1 MKDISHEAQAFKKLG
16 IVWRLLCKVS
26 SLAVSTLE
34 RLRPG
39 RELADLGMTEFLEGD
54 LLCHPKGRTL
64 IVISVHH
71 PNSKSSSIG
80 QFTTEYTVLCP
91 EGTYD
96 RISAT
101 ALASWKVVAK
111 N

>member
-1 MKDISHEAQAFKKLG
+1 M
-16 IVWRLLCKVS
+16 WRLLHKVTTIS
-26 SLAVSTLE
+26 VMMLD

-64 IVISVHH
+64 IIISVHH
-71 PNSKSSSIG
+71 PDSKSSNIG

-101 ALASWKVVAK
+101 ALASWKVAEK

>member
-1 MKDISHEAQAFKKLG
+1 MRPIDRKPQKGPGIIIRLFRQISNFVDRKIEKFRVRREVSDLG
-16 IVWRLLCKVS
+16 IP
-26 SLAVSTLE
+26 AFY
-34 RLRPG
+34 
-39 RELADLGMTEFLEGD
+39 AGD

-71 PNSKSSSIG
+71 PDHVTQASG
-80 QFTTEYTVLCP
+80 QFMIEYTVLCP

-96 RISAT
+96 RINEA
-101 ALASWKVVAK
+101 ALASWRAVPK